1 MIFIICALKCEASPL
16 ITTFKLKPTAN
27 NRKCYQ
33 YEDISLYVTG
43 VGSENIHRSM
53 TTLSSLENRSRNI
66 FINIGVCGCNDRAIH
81 KGRAFLINEI
91 CSDNCGIPLYPD
103 MIINSTFSESACTT
117 YSSVKTD
124 SDCPTPLADMEA
136 YTFFEEAL
144 KHTNSNNI
152 HIIKIVSDYMDS
164 PDITKNDISGFING
178 NRREIFEYVSSLRI
192 ALNPIIP
199 DDYSDFYDSYK
210 FTTSMRMKLNRL
222 NKYRLIRYKKEPGSE
237 IYGGF
242 NTPIDKKES
251 MRIFH
256 EIKKRLI

>member
-16 ITTFKLKPTAN
+16 ISTFKLKLSSN
-27 NRKCYQ
+27 NKKCYQ
-33 YEDISLYVTG
+33 SDDVTLYVSG
-43 VGSENIHRSM
+43 VGSENIQKSM
-53 TTLSSLENRSRNI
+53 TTLSHLENKSCNI
-66 FINIGVCGCNDRAIH
+66 FINIGVCGCNDRSIQR
-81 KGRAFLINEI
+81 GSAFLINEI
-91 CSDNCGIPLYPD
+91 CCDSSSIPHYPD
-103 MIINSTFSESACTT
+103 MIISSTFSESACTT

-124 SDCPTPLADMEA
+124 SNCPTPLADMEA

-164 PDITKNDISGFING
+164 PDITKNEISGFING
-178 NRREIFEYVSSLRI
+178 NRREIFEHVSSLRI
-192 ALNPIIP
+192 ALNTIIS

-210 FTTSMRMKLNRL
+210 FTASMRIELNRL
-222 NKYRLIRYKKEPGSE
+222 NKYRLLRYKKEPGSE

-256 EIKKRLI
+256 EIKKQLI

>member
-1 MIFIICALKCEASPL
+1 
-16 ITTFKLKPTAN
+16 
-27 NRKCYQ
+27 
-33 YEDISLYVTG
+33 
-43 VGSENIHRSM
+43 
-53 TTLSSLENRSRNI
+53 
-66 FINIGVCGCNDRAIH
+66 
-81 KGRAFLINEI
+81 
-91 CSDNCGIPLYPD
+91 
-103 MIINSTFSESACTT
+103 
-117 YSSVKTD
+117 
-124 SDCPTPLADMEA
+124 
-136 YTFFEEAL
+136 
-144 KHTNSNNI
+144 
-152 HIIKIVSDYMDS
+152 